1 MVLNSVEHRAGWIR
15 GAGLS
20 TGQRSLSHLN
30 YRPRPRQ
37 RTLLRVELV
46 EMGSPLFS
54 ENPADVLPSAYPT
67 SLVVRITRISPGE
80 QPATQVQEQLAA
92 LTSCIDEITAEPHID
107 VVDHQLGA
115 VAIANYTL
123 HTHFPIGNQVLA
135 WTIEN
140 QLAVATLSGGQMKS
154 QRGWKILWK
163 LARNFRV
170 DGEAPQSEAAVGV
183 SAEGACCSPSPV
195 DVSSEMNPSR

>member
-54 ENPADVLPSAYPT
+54 ENPQQNQSVSRT
-67 SLVVRITRISPGE
+67 ISRISKGVNP
-80 QPATQVQEQLAA
+80 
-92 LTSCIDEITAEPHID
+92 
-107 VVDHQLGA
+107 
-115 VAIANYTL
+115 
-123 HTHFPIGNQVLA
+123 
-135 WTIEN
+135 W
-140 QLAVATLSGGQMKS
+140 
-154 QRGWKILWK
+154 RGTRL
-163 LARNFRV
+163 L
-170 DGEAPQSEAAVGV
+170 
-183 SAEGACCSPSPV
+183 
-195 DVSSEMNPSR
+195 